1 MKHLFILLL
10 VVVVVFGLWD
20 LGWKLAGVP
29 PLLPWQLKGLL
40 RKQPRDT
47 LLVDVRTSA
56 EYNLFHIPGAVH
68 MPEALNQP
76 QPPPGDGPDKTIV
89 LVCMTGH
96 RSPVAAKLLQG
107 HTKGRVVNLTWG
119 MLGWLAT
126 LGRVTR

>member
-1 MKHLFILLL
+1 MKHLMILLL
-10 VVVVVFGLWD
+10 VVAVVFGVWD

-29 PLLPWQLKGLL
+29 PMFPWQLKRLL
-40 RKQPRDT
+40 REQPHKT

-56 EYNLFHIPGAVH
+56 EYKMFHIPGAVH
-68 MPEALNQP
+68 MPEVLASPHSL
-76 QPPPGDGPDKTIV
+76 PGDGPDKTVV

-96 RSPVAAKLLQG
+96 RSPVAAKLLQS

-126 LGRVTR
+126 LGRVTH